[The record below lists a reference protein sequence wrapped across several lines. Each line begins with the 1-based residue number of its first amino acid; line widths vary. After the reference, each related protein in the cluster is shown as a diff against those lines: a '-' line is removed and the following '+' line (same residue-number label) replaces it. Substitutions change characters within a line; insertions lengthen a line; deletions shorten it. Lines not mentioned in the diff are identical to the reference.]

1 MPDESQ
7 NPIPT
12 ENSIPPSPQEPAA
25 DAPIPATVS
34 TPAEVPPGATEAPG
48 TGFSAESNNIP
59 PSNSAPVEGF
69 GEAKTEENQ
78 AQNDGIE
85 VDEPSP
91 KQDSKPET
99 AQMGR
104 NEPLGES
111 SQAQIQTSKNPV
123 REVLVKAQLAIQNKK
138 RKKLDS
144 ILTLFAKR
152 TTVTNDEVEKF
163 LHVSDA
169 TATRYLSI
177 LEKEGKIK
185 QNGKTGKGVSYS
197 KII

>member
-1 MPDESQ
+1 MPDDQNTSQ

-12 ENSIPPSPQEPAA
+12 KTSIPTSPQEPTT
-25 DAPIPATVS
+25 DAPIPTTVS
-34 TPAEVPPGATEAPG
+34 PPAEVPPGATEAPG

-111 SQAQIQTSKNPV
+111 SPAQIQTSKNPV

-138 RKKLDS
+138 RKKLD
-144 ILTLFAKR
+144 
-152 TTVTNDEVEKF
+152 
-163 LHVSDA
+163 
-169 TATRYLSI
+169 
-177 LEKEGKIK
+177 KI
-185 QNGKTGKGVSYS
+185 GR
-197 KII
+197 